1 MQHSVGVYVENCG
14 LNNFGSVRANMS
26 AKVYQNI
33 KMHGSYKKSIYS
45 IEGL

>member
-33 KMHGSYKKSIYS
+33 KMHDFTLTESNIIS
-45 IEGL
+45 